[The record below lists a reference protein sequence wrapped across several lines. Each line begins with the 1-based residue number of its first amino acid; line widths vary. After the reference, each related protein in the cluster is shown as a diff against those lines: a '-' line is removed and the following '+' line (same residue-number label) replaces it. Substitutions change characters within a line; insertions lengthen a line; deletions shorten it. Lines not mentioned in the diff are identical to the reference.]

1 MSDAKKLILDDVE
14 YNTEEFTENESE
26 LLSRIKRN
34 QNKEKELIF
43 DIEMLRTARQY
54 LTLQLKQSLENKE
67 E

>member
-1 MSDAKKLILDDVE
+1 MSDTNKLILDDVE
-14 YNTEEFTENESE
+14 YNTEEFTENETE
-26 LLSRIKRN
+26 LLQRIKRN

-67 E
+67 K

>member
-1 MSDAKKLILDDVE
+1 MSDTNKLILDDVE
-14 YNTEEFTENESE
+14 YNTEEFTENETE
-26 LLSRIKRN
+26 LLQRIKRN

>member
-67 E
+67 K

>member
-14 YNTEEFTENESE
+14 YNTEEFTENETE
-26 LLSRIKRN
+26 LLQRIKRN

-67 E
+67 K